1 MQSEPRLYPGTAS
14 TRIWW
19 KQALTLSHVP
29 TQVTEAVQ
37 AVERERGG
45 EDGLV
50 GVLDGFGQAADELYD
65 VRRAEGLGRDEVCER
80 VAVQHWELHG
90 FRWKCGQN
98 GGGSGEDTHER

>member
-1 MQSEPRLYPGTAS
+1 MP
-14 TRIWW
+14 
-19 KQALTLSHVP
+19 
-29 TQVTEAVQ
+29 Q
-37 AVERERGG
+37 AVPGMEREGCS
-45 EDGLV
+45 EDEFA
-50 GVLDGFGQAADELYD
+50 GVLDGFRQAADELYD